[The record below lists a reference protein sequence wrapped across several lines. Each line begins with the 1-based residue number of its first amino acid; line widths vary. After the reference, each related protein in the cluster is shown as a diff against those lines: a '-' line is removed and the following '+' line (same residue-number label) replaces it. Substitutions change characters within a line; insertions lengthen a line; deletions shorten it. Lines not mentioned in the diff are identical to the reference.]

1 MRRLRGYLRIMK
13 SLQTFLL
20 HRIISAD
27 RDLTRAR
34 LAQAAALRVVMA
46 DALALLGVS
55 ALERM

>member
-34 LAQAAALRVVMA
+34 LALVAALRVVMP
-46 DALALLGVS
+46 DALTLLGAS
-55 ALERM
+55 APERM

>member
-1 MRRLRGYLRIMK
+1 MK